1 MAVTFH
7 FVRHGATAAN
17 EGGIFMGT
25 LDLPLSRA
33 GLRQAVALRDPLR
46 QTRIDAVYCSPLL
59 RAYHTALIALDWA
72 DPGADDDDC
81 RFLTLRPER
90 ERHSHTALIVDPRL
104 AERSFGDLQGE
115 PKEGY
120 DRRFPKY
127 RGRNVTKSF
136 EDRADGGESFADL
149 ESRMAGFI
157 RDVSRR
163 HAGTEV
169 LVFSHNG
176 PIRVARKLLLGL
188 SEAETLAHS
197 NPHCELI
204 TLPG

>member
-33 GLRQAVALRDPLR
+33 GLRQAVALRDSLR
-46 QTRIDAVYCSPLL
+46 RKRIEAVYCSPLL
-59 RAYHTALIALDWA
+59 RAYHTALIALEWA
-72 DPGADDDDC
+72 EPGIDDDDSC
-81 RFLTLRPER
+81 FLTLRPEQ
-90 ERHSHTALIVDPRL
+90 ERPSHTALTVDPRL

-115 PKEGY
+115 PEEGY

-127 RGRNVTKSF
+127 KGRNVTKSF

-157 RDVSRR
+157 RGVSGR

-176 PIRVARKLLLGL
+176 PIRVARKLFLGL
-188 SEAETLAHS
+188 TEAETLAHS

-204 TLPG
+204 TLRG